1 MAIRGRAQSLDN
13 VLNELID
20 TYKLRGKLDE
30 VELHRFWEEL
40 LGAQI
45 NAQTEG
51 LFLQGDKVMVRLS
64 SSVLRA
70 ELSMARERILEK
82 INARFGSNRVKD
94 LIFI

>member
-13 VLNELID
+13 VLEELID

-40 LGAQI
+40 LGPQI

-70 ELSMARERILEK
+70 ELSMARTRLLEK